1 MALGSLG
8 GVHGDLTGGGWVRG
22 IGQRHSW
29 KLTGLPT
36 VRGRSVTQESPAVL
50 LSLFIGL
57 QSGDHLLMELTGSKQ
72 ATPYKEDITIII
84 APFELGTALGGG

>member
-8 GVHGDLTGGGWVRG
+8 GVQGDLAGGGWVRG

-36 VRGRSVTQESPAVL
+36 VGRQVCDPGKSCCLFESVYWFA
-50 LSLFIGL
+50 
-57 QSGDHLLMELTGSKQ
+57 KW
-72 ATPYKEDITIII
+72 K
-84 APFELGTALGGG
+84 PFTYGIDEG